1 MAEQSLRV
9 GVVGLGFA
17 GTTHT
22 RSYQQ
27 VPGVEVVALAGL
39 EADRLQAMGE
49 EYNIPHLYAEW
60 QDLLAR
66 DDLDAV
72 SVCTPNFLHAPIA
85 IAALEGGRHVL
96 CEKPLARNSTEAEA
110 MVQAATLA
118 GRVLHTAFNHRERG
132 DIQTLKRFVDE
143 GTLGRIYYAKA
154 SWMRRAGIPGLGSW
168 FTNKEMS
175 GGGPL
180 IDLGVHVLDQALFI
194 LGEPEIQ
201 SVTASTYNEL
211 GSRGKGMRSH
221 GSKKMQVGSG
231 FEVEDLAT
239 AFIRTTDG
247 ATLLLEAAWAVEG
260 DYDDDFS
267 LAVHGVDGGA
277 EIDVKRYGW
286 QDTLRIFTDTA
297 GSPVEIRPES
307 VQGGGHQAV
316 VNKFV
321 ETIRSGDWAGHAG
334 QEGLKRAQIVEACYT
349 SARERREVTLTPS
362 SAAAS

>member
-22 RSYQQ
+22 RAYQQ

-39 EADRLQAMGE
+39 EADRLAVMGA
-49 EYNIPHLYAEW
+49 EYNIPHLYADW
-60 QDLLAR
+60 QDLMAR
-66 DDLDAV
+66 DDLDVV

-96 CEKPLARNSTEAEA
+96 CEKPLARTSAEAEA
-110 MVQAATLA
+110 MVQAATRA

-132 DIQTLKRFVDE
+132 DVQTLKRFIEE
-143 GTLGRIYYAKA
+143 GVLGHIYYAKA
-154 SWMRRAGIPGLGSW
+154 SWMRRTGIPGVGSW
-168 FTNKEMS
+168 FTSKEMA

-180 IDLGVHVLDQALFI
+180 IDLGVHVLDQALYL
-194 LGEPEIQ
+194 LGEPAIA

-211 GSRGKGMRSH
+211 GSRGRGMRTR

-247 ATLLLEAAWAVEG
+247 TTLLLEASWAVEG
-260 DYDDDFS
+260 DFDDDFS
-267 LAVHGVDGGA
+267 LAMYGVDGGA
-277 EIDVKRYGW
+277 EMDVKRYGW
-286 QDTLRIFTDTA
+286 QDTLRIFTSVAD
-297 GSPVEIRPES
+297 SPVEIQPES

-316 VNKFV
+316 VSKFV
-321 ETIRSGDWAGHAG
+321 ETIRSGEWSGHTG
-334 QEGLKRAQIVEACYT
+334 QEGLNRARIVEACYT
-349 SARERREVTLTPS
+349 SAREGREVTLSPTE
-362 SAAAS
+362 AGA